1 MYREDFFGQISSFF
15 ATSRFVLTEV
25 ENDFV
30 PCGIGLGERTL
41 REEMGLMGLGGNLE
55 RGDFERFVDGRKNRA
70 LEEEIEVRCT
80 RSDEYE
86 FGHRKRRNKEL
97 LRRNF

>member
-1 MYREDFFGQISSFF
+1 M
-15 ATSRFVLTEV
+15 

-80 RSDEYE
+80 RMSSAIGNE
-86 FGHRKRRNKEL
+86 GIRNSL
-97 LRRNF
+97 GGILRRNYRKTCIIFFLNYASFSYDTF

>member
-1 MYREDFFGQISSFF
+1 M
-15 ATSRFVLTEV
+15 

-41 REEMGLMGLGGNLE
+41 REEMGLTGLGGNLE

-80 RSDEYE
+80 RMSSAI
-86 FGHRKRRNKEL
+86 GRNNSL
-97 LRRNF
+97 GGILRRNYRKTCIFLF

>member
-1 MYREDFFGQISSFF
+1 M
-15 ATSRFVLTEV
+15 

-55 RGDFERFVDGRKNRA
+55 RGDFERFVDGRKK
-70 LEEEIEVRCT
+70 EEEIEVWCT
-80 RSDEYE
+80 RMSSAIGNE
-86 FGHRKRRNKEL
+86 GIRNSL
-97 LRRNF
+97 GGILRRNYRKTCIFLF